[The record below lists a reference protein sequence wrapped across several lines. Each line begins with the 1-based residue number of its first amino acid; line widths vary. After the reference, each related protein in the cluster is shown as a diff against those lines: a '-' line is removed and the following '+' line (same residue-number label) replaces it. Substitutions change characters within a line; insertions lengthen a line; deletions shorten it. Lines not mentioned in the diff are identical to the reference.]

1 MDDLRRRISPVGFG
15 AFKIGR
21 NQGIK
26 YEHAYQLPDD
36 AAAERLLN
44 GILDLGV
51 TYVDTA
57 PAYGLSEE
65 RIGRF
70 LSHRRAEF
78 VLSTKVGEHYENG
91 EATFDFSPR
100 GIRNSIEQSLRRLR
114 TDVLD
119 IVFIHAPRGDLAV
132 IEEADTVGALL
143 AERERGLIRAV
154 GFSGYTGA
162 AFLKAIVWADA
173 LMLEY
178 HPDDRSLEP
187 VIAEA
192 AAKSKMVIV
201 KKGLAS
207 GRIAGVQAIRFAL
220 ANPGVTSLVIGSLS
234 LPHMA
239 ENVTIARAVREWP
252 RLPVQSTGI
261 SG

>member
-1 MDDLRRRISPVGFG
+1 MDALRILISPIGFG

-26 YEHAYQLPDD
+26 YEQSYALPDD
-36 AAAERLLN
+36 ATAERLLN
-44 GILDLGV
+44 GVLDLGV

-57 PAYGLSEE
+57 PAYGVSEE

-78 VLSTKVGEHYENG
+78 VLSTKVGERYENG
-91 EATFDFSPR
+91 ESIYDFSQR
-100 GIRNSIEQSLRRLR
+100 GICESIEQSLRRLQ

-119 IVFIHAPRGDLAV
+119 IVYFHAPRNDLAV
-132 IEEADTVGALL
+132 INDTDAVSTLL
-143 AERERGLIRAV
+143 ALRERGLIRAV
-154 GFSGYTGA
+154 GFSGYTTA
-162 AFLKAIVWADA
+162 AFRQAMDWADA

-178 HPDDRSLEP
+178 HPDDCSLEP
-187 VIAEA
+187 VIREA
-192 AAKSKMVIV
+192 VAGHKIVVV

-207 GRIAGVQAIRFAL
+207 GRIAGGQAIRFGL

-234 LPHMA
+234 LQHMA
-239 ENVTIARAVREWP
+239 ENVGIAQSVRGEAK
-252 RLPVQSTGI
+252 
-261 SG
+261 